1 MLIILFKKLIS
12 PGPELISFNFYKFR
26 QSIKKPWTIPTLSF
40 SRSARARAKNVRS
53 RISANSIPAR
63 ARAGIEFADILDL
76 TFFASGIII
85 YRAIKIDQN
94 SMYV

>member
-1 MLIILFKKLIS
+1 MDDPFHFLDL
-12 PGPELISFNFYKFR
+12 R
-26 QSIKKPWTIPTLSF
+26 
-40 SRSARARAKNVRS
+40 V
-53 RISANSIPAR
+53 
-63 ARAGIEFADILDL
+63 RAGIEFADILDL